1 VAVAVADGVGAFP
14 WMRGGGRFTAS
25 GVRRGSRP
33 AAAPA
38 MPLHPSPYSR
48 PQFDALPRVP
58 RTCNGAPAFSW
69 SPRLDSSASSV
80 DSRRGRRSRCG
91 DVASTSPPSLRPR
104 MSVGSPTGSA
114 RAPFGP
120 AERPTLRTASR
131 GHRQKRRDASVH
143 RHAHPHALSAASVRG
158 HYKQI
163 TPLGSAPAA
172 PRIDGDPH
180 GRTNARCN
188 FTRPHTSGE
197 VGERGGGHG
206 THQQQQHPALSGCR
220 DEAPP
225 CGFWACGAGRPASPR
240 KSCPNVP
247 RDTEK

>member
-1 VAVAVADGVGAFP
+1 MAVAVADGVGAFP

-143 RHAHPHALSAASVRG
+143 RHARTSSRTLRCECTRSLQTNYAVRQRASSTADRRR
-158 HYKQI
+158 
-163 TPLGSAPAA
+163 S
-172 PRIDGDPH
+172 PRAH
-180 GRTNARCN
+180 QRSLQL
-188 FTRPHTSGE
+188 HTTSH
-197 VGERGGGHG
+197 ERGSGRARRRSRHAPTATASG
-206 THQQQQHPALSGCR
+206 TIRL
-220 DEAPP
+220 
-225 CGFWACGAGRPASPR
+225 PR
-240 KSCPNVP
+240 
-247 RDTEK
+247 